1 MAAITIKI
9 PSNFQP
15 FCEMQTEL
23 AVQAETVGGA
33 LELFIAKYPAMH
45 EHIYTHWGIL
55 SANVLYYLNQED
67 IFALQ
72 GLETPV
78 KDGDRFILVTTATG
92 G

>member
-1 MAAITIKI
+1 MAKITLKI
-9 PSNFQP
+9 PYNFQP

-23 AVQAETVGGA
+23 ALEAETVGDA
-33 LELFIAKYPAMH
+33 LAQYIQTYPEMH
-45 EHIYTHWGIL
+45 QHIYTHWGIL

-72 GLETPV
+72 GLDTPV